1 MIVAVA
7 GKGGVGKTT
16 VAALLIRS
24 LLARGLKPLLAV
36 DADPSICLYQKLGVE
51 AGRTLGQ
58 IREDTLRL
66 KEGAPAGL
74 AKRDLLEMEVQSAVV
89 EGTGF
94 DLLTMG
100 RQEGAGCYCAVNNLL
115 RSFVDGLGGAYKTV
129 VIDNEAGMEHLS
141 RRTNAGV
148 DVMLFVCQ
156 PTRSSA
162 RAVAGLK
169 ELARSLDFRIG
180 GEYVVL
186 NRANGVPEAAVRAEI
201 EGAGL
206 ETIGAVPEDD
216 AVLRYESQDESLLKL
231 PADSAAAAA
240 VDQIVKKLIE
250 GGRS

>member
-58 IREDTLRL
+58 IREDSTRL

-115 RSFVDGLGGAYKTV
+115 RSFVDGLGGAYKTI

-169 ELARSLDFRIG
+169 ELAESLDFRIG

>member
-16 VAALLIRS
+16 VAALVIRS
-24 LLARGLKPLLAV
+24 LLARGFKPLLAV
-36 DADPSICLYQKLGVE
+36 DADPSIGLYQKLGVE

-58 IREDTLRL
+58 IREDSLHL
-66 KEGAPAGL
+66 KQGAPAGV

-115 RSFVDGLGGAYKTV
+115 RSSVDGLGAAYKAV

-162 RAVAGLK
+162 RVVVGLK
-169 ELARSLDFRIG
+169 DLAQSLDFRIG

-186 NRANGVPEAAVRAEI
+186 NRANGLPEAPVRAEI

-240 VDQIVKKLIE
+240 VDQIVEKLIE

>member
-66 KEGAPAGL
+66 KQGAPAGL
-74 AKRDLLEMEVQSAVV
+74 AKRDLLEMEVQSAIV

-115 RSFVDGLGGAYKTV
+115 RSFVDGLGGAYKAV

-162 RAVAGLK
+162 RVVAGLK
-169 ELARSLDFRIG
+169 DLAQSLDFRIG

-186 NRANGVPEAAVRAEI
+186 NRANGQPEAAVRAEI

-240 VDQIVKKLIE
+240 VDQIVEKLIE